1 MTKVLL
7 FVPGLLGSE
16 LSDGEGMVWPGSLLN
31 GIVGFDEE
39 RFLRLLQPNLVV
51 GEVIGKVGYVVDIYA
66 QWLKAFSRLRDR
78 KTRQAMFSARD
89 NTLYTAPYDW
99 RIDLTKSAEERLAPR
114 IRQIHTDWNGKAEI
128 HIVAHSMGGLVTR
141 YYLQSGK
148 FANEPGFAAI
158 RSLTTFGT
166 PHNGAPVALAGALG
180 LHAADFLSADQ
191 SKRLANDDRYLALY
205 QTFPLQHEP
214 IIWKREVEGGLEPI
228 SLSDRAFAVNELKL
242 NAATLDLAKA
252 FRDAIDFA
260 TKPIPA
266 HIRTF
271 LMIGSRFS
279 TITHFVWNGG
289 IVDKIETESAG
300 DGTVSLQGAFLPGQQ
315 IQFTDKSHV
324 SLIAAEEARF
334 AFQELFG
341 ADGLLAA
348 EDERFDITVQDVVV
362 PVQAPFEVLIQSS
375 SPATTLQGELS
386 WERAVQSPGKAEL
399 DESDFKPFAP
409 PPAKPIRYSGP
420 PMGVTVLRLTA
431 PAMTGIYRLV
441 LKVAGQ
447 PDSKS
452 MPFMVRPS

>member
-16 LSDGEGMVWPGSLLN
+16 LLDDEGMVWPGSLYN
-31 GIVGFDEE
+31 GIVGFDEA
-39 RFLRLLQPNLVV
+39 RFQRLLNPKLTL

-66 QWLKAFSRLRDR
+66 QWLKAFSRLRN
-78 KTRQAMFSARD
+78 KKNRQAMFSDAD
-89 NTLYTAPYDW
+89 KTLYTAPYDW
-99 RIDLTKSAEERLAPR
+99 RIDLTKSAEERLAPK
-114 IRQIHTDWNGKAEI
+114 IREIDADWNGKAEI

-180 LHAADFLSADQ
+180 LHAADFLSAEQ
-191 SKRLANDDRYLALY
+191 SKRLANDSRYAALY

-214 IIWKREVEGGLEPI
+214 IIWKREDEGGLEPI
-228 SLSDRAFAVNELKL
+228 SLSDRAFAVNQLKL
-242 NAATLDLAKA
+242 DAATLDLAQA
-252 FRDAIDFA
+252 FREAIDIV
-260 TKPIPA
+260 KMPIPA
-266 HIRTF
+266 HVRTF
-271 LMIGSRFS
+271 LMIGTRFS

-289 IVDKIETESAG
+289 IVDKIETDSAG
-300 DGTVSLQGAFLPGQQ
+300 DGTVSLQGAFLPGHQ

-324 SLIAAEEARF
+324 GLITAYEARL
-334 AFQELFG
+334 AFQELFD

-362 PVQAPFEVLIQSS
+362 AIQAPFEALIQSS
-375 SPATTLQGELS
+375 SPATSLQGELS
-386 WERAVQSPGKAEL
+386 WERAVQQPGKAEL
-399 DESDFKPFAP
+399 DESDFKPAAP
-409 PPAKPIRYSGP
+409 PAPKPIRYTGP
-420 PMGVTVLRLTA
+420 PMGGTVLRLTA
-431 PAMTGIYRLV
+431 PATTGIYRLV
-441 LKVAGQ
+441 LTIAGQ
-447 PDSKS
+447 SDSRS